1 MKKTVFIIL
10 ALLSFYSAVFSEEV
24 MISGNK
30 TILYGLDSTVMKIID
45 IQNKKELK
53 NVLDSIEL
61 GFFIDGKVI
70 RMMEMNPKAEYI
82 AGTSIIK
89 IESSYQKVKF
99 NTYILST
106 IEENRDSIFVVTNIK
121 NGDAKNVKN
130 IKTFFLINSSLIKSS
145 IKFDRVKRA
154 YVEEKTAIR
163 ALNNN
168 FMLYFTNEKD
178 YRELKFRKCNS
189 DEDIKN
195 EGEKLFF
202 VSETGDVERYGEKR
216 DIVEINI
223 SGGNIYDAEKDLEK
237 DNIVDRE
244 IGIWE
249 HWQGNIEVL
258 KNSEIDLKNIKQ
270 TEMFLKLA
278 QREDGAV
285 LTALLK
291 ENEIIKSEEMLYA
304 ILAFVKSGHYQEAKE
319 AIEYIIK
326 SKIDEKEKVMADYG
340 YLLNKNQEN
349 KMVRGDGE
357 VYSYYMQALYL
368 YAFSEYVIYSN
379 DIAMLRKEYKLSV
392 KKQADYLLSKIKD
405 GIVEPDCYNGEMGA
419 ESADYYL
426 NTTFLTLIAL
436 ESFLKSTEFY
446 IPESELSTY
455 RIKVEELKNGI
466 NKFIFNKKIVDT
478 LKLKEVRLR
487 NGVVLQSRF
496 IEEKESIKQT
506 LDSYRE
512 IYKKNIGNTGEK
524 ESIEIDLLYAMAL
537 ATTKENSEYKSVE
550 DRIDNI
556 LIKNGYVIPEY
567 VKTGEKTI
575 KYGVNGIDTKLNAF
589 YIIMK
594 RGLINE

>member
-319 AIEYIIK
+319 AIEYIIN

-575 KYGVNGIDTKLNAF
+575 KYGVNGIDTKLNAL

>member
-319 AIEYIIK
+319 AIEYIIN

>member
-45 IQNKKELK
+45 IHNKKELK

-106 IEENRDSIFVVTNIK
+106 IEENGDSIFVVTNIK

-202 VSETGDVERYGEKR
+202 VRETGDVERYGEKR

-446 IPESELSTY
+446 IPESELST
-455 RIKVEELKNGI
+455 
-466 NKFIFNKKIVDT
+466 
-478 LKLKEVRLR
+478 
-487 NGVVLQSRF
+487 
-496 IEEKESIKQT
+496 
-506 LDSYRE
+506 
-512 IYKKNIGNTGEK
+512 
-524 ESIEIDLLYAMAL
+524 
-537 ATTKENSEYKSVE
+537 
-550 DRIDNI
+550 
-556 LIKNGYVIPEY
+556 
-567 VKTGEKTI
+567 
-575 KYGVNGIDTKLNAF
+575 
-589 YIIMK
+589 
-594 RGLINE
+594 